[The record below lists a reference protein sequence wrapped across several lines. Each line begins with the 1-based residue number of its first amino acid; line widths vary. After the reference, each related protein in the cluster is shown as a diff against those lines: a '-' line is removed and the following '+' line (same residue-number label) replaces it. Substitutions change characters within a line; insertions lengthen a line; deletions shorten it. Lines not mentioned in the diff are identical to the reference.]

1 MTANPTTDGV
11 SKPLDATLD
20 RIQRVRAS
28 LLELHRVLIGSER
41 IEYERLHGRVE
52 SSGQL
57 LQLVANDAWFAWL
70 HPMSEAIV
78 RLDEFLDQ
86 DDPLQAK
93 DADEVIEQIRAM
105 TVDANGG
112 DDYANRYQDAVQRD
126 PDVVIQHVRLT
137 KALS

>member
-1 MTANPTTDGV
+1 
-11 SKPLDATLD
+11 
-20 RIQRVRAS
+20 
-28 LLELHRVLIGSER
+28 
-41 IEYERLHGRVE
+41 
-52 SSGQL
+52 
-57 LQLVANDAWFAWL
+57 
-70 HPMSEAIV
+70 MSEAIV

-112 DDYANRYQDAVQRD
+112 DDYANRYQAAVQRD